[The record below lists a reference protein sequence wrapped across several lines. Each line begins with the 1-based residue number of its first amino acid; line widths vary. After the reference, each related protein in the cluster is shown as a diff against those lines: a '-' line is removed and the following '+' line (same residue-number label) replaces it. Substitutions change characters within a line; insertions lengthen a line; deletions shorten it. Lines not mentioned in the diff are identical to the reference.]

1 MVGEGDAED
10 LNRGWGKCGWT
21 RICIREREVEAAL
34 EVDYLPYSVEARRY
48 GGPPASPLLP

>member
-10 LNRGWGKCGWT
+10 LNHGWGKCGWT

-34 EVDYLPYSVEARRY
+34 DVDYLPYGVEARRY